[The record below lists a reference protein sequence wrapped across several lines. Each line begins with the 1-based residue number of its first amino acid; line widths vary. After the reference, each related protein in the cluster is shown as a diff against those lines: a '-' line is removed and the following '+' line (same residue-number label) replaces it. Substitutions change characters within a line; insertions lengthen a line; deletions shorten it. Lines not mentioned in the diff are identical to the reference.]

1 MKEKM
6 EVPKSKKN
14 IKAVGLLSGGLDS
27 TLAAKLMLEQGI
39 EVHAINFTSPFCT
52 CTPKNAGCAA
62 VVTAIKTLGGIPLKQ
77 VAMRDE
83 YLEMVRNPKHGYGKG
98 INPCID
104 CRILKIKRAGDYMR
118 KIGASFLFTGEVLG
132 QRPMSQHKRAIAIID
147 EDSGLK
153 GHILRPLSANH
164 FEPTVPEREGWVKRE
179 KLLGI
184 SGRSRKTQIAL
195 AAEKDISDYPCP
207 AGGCLLTDKHFS
219 EKMRDYLKFTDQP
232 SIRDIPLLKVGRH
245 SRLEGGDKLIV
256 ARNEQECKTLKDLFR
271 EKDHLLTPL
280 DFPGPVII
288 LQGSSLQAAVEKML
302 YYTKPAHRKNARINC
317 RHQGKDQILSLDEM
331 AFQTPHKTP
340 MGSDE
345 EPITAGP

>member
-1 MKEKM
+1 MGA
-6 EVPKSKKN
+6 PKSKKN

-39 EVHAINFTSPFCT
+39 DVHAINFTSPFCT
-52 CTPKNAGCAA
+52 CTPKKAGCAA
-62 VVTAIKTLGGIPLKQ
+62 VVTAVKALGGIPLKQ

-83 YLEMVRNPKHGYGKG
+83 YLEMVRDPKHGYGKG

-132 QRPMSQHKRAIAIID
+132 QRPMSQHKKAISMID

-164 FEPTVPEREGWVKRE
+164 FEQTVPEREGWVKRE

-195 AAEKDISDYPCP
+195 AAEKDIRDYPCP
-207 AGGCLLTDKHFS
+207 AGGCLLTDKNFS
-219 EKMRDYLKFTDQP
+219 ERMRDYLEFTDNP

-245 SRLEGGDKLIV
+245 FRLEGGDKLIV
-256 ARNEQECKTLKDLFR
+256 ARNEQECKTLKNLFR

-280 DFPGPVII
+280 DIPGPVLI
-288 LQGSSLQAAVEKML
+288 LQGSSLHAAVEKML
-302 YYTKPAHRKNARINC
+302 YYTKPVHRKNARIIC
-317 RHQGKDQILSLDEM
+317 RHQGKDQILFLDEKGDQM
-331 AFQTPHKTP
+331 
-340 MGSDE
+340 
-345 EPITAGP
+345 PIAPSP